1 MDEEIVDSPVEVTV
15 GHERLRKLNKVALQL
30 ILRPDTSEG
39 NALACTFEQRLHR
52 FRVPLSHVPV
62 EAPADGLYL

>member
-15 GHERLRKLNKVALQL
+15 GHEGPRKFDQVALQL
-30 ILRPDTSEG
+30 ILRPETSEG
-39 NALACTFEQRLHR
+39 AAIACTFEQRLHR